1 MYVIDN
7 LYLYLILKNEW
18 ILILSGYFTSN
29 NGLASLPI
37 SSVTRTHNQC
47 SQVSTT
53 RIRASSDCTDSD
65 SNTYYFGIDDM
76 TVT

>member
-18 ILILSGYFTSN
+18 ILLSGYFTSN

-37 SSVTRTHNQC
+37 SSVTRTHNPC
-47 SQVSTT
+47 S
-53 RIRASSDCTDSD
+53 
-65 SNTYYFGIDDM
+65 
-76 TVT
+76 